1 MEHWLIPYT
10 AAQLP
15 VAERVLVLAPHPDD
29 EIFGCAGAMLGYRQL
44 GAAVH
49 VHVLTDGAGY
59 APAAQRGQ
67 IASVRMAETNAA
79 LAILGVANAT
89 AADFHDRGL
98 SGATHLGAHLAA
110 LLEQHQPNVVL
121 APSPGEIHPDHRA
134 LAWALQALLQPPS
147 GLRPGCLAALHA
159 LMFYEVGALQ
169 HPNLLLDISPMWPL
183 KLAAM
188 QCFVSQH
195 EQQDYADQIEGLNR
209 YRSYTLGR
217 AVRYAEAYSL
227 HTAADQYGQAA
238 TEPAPQPTVS
248 RLRGALSQ
256 ASLEAEA
263 QQSQLGALQN
273 QLSALQSQL
282 DAQKSQLA
290 HAEQHARDLEQAVQL
305 QQAQLQAQALQVQAM
320 LASSSW
326 RITRPLRM
334 LGEQMR
340 RFKGPL

>member
-1 MEHWLIPYT
+1 
-10 AAQLP
+10 

-147 GLRPGCLAALHA
+147 GLRPGCLAALQA

-195 EQQDYADQIEGLNR
+195 EQQDYAAQIEGLNR
-209 YRSYTLGR
+209 YRSYSLGR

-238 TEPAPQPTVS
+238 TEPAPQPTAS
-248 RLRGALSQ
+248 RLRGALSL
-256 ASLEAEA
+256 ASVEAEA
-263 QQSQLGALQN
+263 QQRRIGALQS
-273 QLSALQSQL
+273 QLVALQSQCSALQSQL
-282 DAQKSQLA
+282 VALQGQLA
-290 HAEQHARDLEQAVQL
+290 HAEQHARDLAQTVQL
-305 QQAQLQAQALQVQAM
+305 QQAQLQAQALQVQAL

-326 RITRPLRM
+326 RITRPLRF
-334 LGEQMR
+334 LVGQMR
-340 RFKGPL
+340 RFKGTS